1 MLFRLFLMTLAV
13 WQPLVAKV
21 LLDKFTGDFNGKGHF
36 DMTLQYEENK
46 VKGVYFY
53 HKYMKDIKLS
63 GVVKEGGDSLELKEY
78 DSEGKEVAVFK
89 IKRKKHNEEG
99 DDQTLNDRA
108 LDFSASQIEAW
119 WSRVGSKKRQKVSM
133 EFFGSCSG
141 NLGDLYGSGKDDEIH
156 AQMKTFWDALRE
168 KDKSKVASCIHF
180 PIQVSSHGKKLTVK
194 TPKELLDIY
203 SAVFH
208 DEFLSAVLSCPPRN
222 LWKNYQGIMFAGG
235 LIWFDYDGKVLT
247 LNN

>member
-1 MLFRLFLMTLAV
+1 MTLAV
-13 WQPLVAKV
+13 SKPLSAKV
-21 LLDKFTGDFNGKGHF
+21 LLDKFTGDFDGKGHF
-36 DMTLQYEENK
+36 DMTLQYEKNK

-63 GVVKEGGDSLELKEY
+63 GVVKEGGDSLELKEF

-89 IKRKKHNEEG
+89 IRRKKLKEKG
-99 DDQTLNDRA
+99 DDKIQDDRA
-108 LDFSASQIEAW
+108 PDFSASQIEAS

-133 EFFGSCSG
+133 GFLGSCSG
-141 NLGDLYGSGKDDEIH
+141 NLGDLYGSGKDDGIH

-168 KDKSKVASCIHF
+168 KDKLKVGSCINF
-180 PIQVSSHGKKLTVK
+180 PIQVSSHGKKLTIK
-194 TPKELLDIY
+194 TPKELLAIY
-203 SAVFH
+203 AAVFH
-208 DEFLSAVLSCPPRN
+208 DEFVSAVLSYPPRN

-235 LIWFDYDGKVLT
+235 LIWFNYDGRVFA